1 MELSII
7 DKKEE
12 RIAFSGLEVGDLFV
26 RWDLAGTI
34 YMKVVA
40 TIVALAAELKG
51 ILALITISYF

>member
-1 MELSII
+1 MMELSII
-7 DKKEE
+7 DKQEE
-12 RIAFSGLEVGDLFV
+12 RIAFSALEVGDLFV

-51 ILALITISYF
+51 ILALMLIE

>member
-7 DKKEE
+7 DKQEE
-12 RIAFSGLEVGDLFV
+12 RIAFSALEVGDLFV

-40 TIVALAAELKG
+40 SWLL
-51 ILALITISYF
+51 LLN